1 MIVLWTK
8 ADTLD
13 DSKARELMENGISR
27 VEAKQQ
33 ALKTAWAD
41 FEKNIDP
48 WFAEFKYPPKAYVV
62 FRSKCY
68 LHLFLFDNYSA
79 NCTQRCM
86 SQELS
91 VMI

>member
-8 ADTLD
+8 ADSLD
-13 DSKARELMENGISR
+13 DCKAIQLMDDGLS
-27 VEAKQQ
+27 VSEAKQQ

-48 WFAEFKYPPKAYVV
+48 WFAEFKYPPKVHVV

-68 LHLFLFDNYSA
+68 NYSFL
-79 NCTQRCM
+79 TIIG
-86 SQELS
+86 LI
-91 VMI
+91 V

>member
-8 ADTLD
+8 ADDLD
-13 DSKARELMENGISR
+13 DDKAIQLMKDGNLS
-27 VEAKQQ
+27 VSEAKQQ

-48 WFAEFKYPPKAYVV
+48 WFDEFKYPPKAHVV

-68 LHLFLFDNYSA
+68 TYRCNNYWA
-79 NCTQRCM
+79 NCWRQRCM

>member
-8 ADTLD
+8 ADDLD
-13 DSKARELMENGISR
+13 DDKAIQLMKDGNLS
-27 VEAKQQ
+27 VSEAKQQ

-41 FEKNIDP
+41 FEKNINP
-48 WFAEFKYPPKAYVV
+48 WFADFKYLPKAHVV

-68 LHLFLFDNYSA
+68 TYCCNNYWA
-79 NCTQRCM
+79 NCLRQRCM